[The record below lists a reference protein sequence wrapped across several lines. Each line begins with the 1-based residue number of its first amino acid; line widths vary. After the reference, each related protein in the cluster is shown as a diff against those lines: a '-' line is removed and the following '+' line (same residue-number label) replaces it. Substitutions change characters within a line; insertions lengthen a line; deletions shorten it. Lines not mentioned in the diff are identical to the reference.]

1 MLEEPRELLDLARFA
16 LEAPPEAPPKEL
28 PPREEPPDGTLRLP
42 A

>member
-28 PPREEPPDGTLRLP
+28 PPREELDGTLRLP

>member
-1 MLEEPRELLDLARFA
+1 MLEAPRELLARARFA

-28 PPREEPPDGTLRLP
+28 PPRDELCGMLRLP

>member
-1 MLEEPRELLDLARFA
+1 MLEEPRELLALARFA

-28 PPREEPPDGTLRLP
+28 LPREELDGMLRLP